1 MPLPPK
7 PENAVF
13 GILID
18 GTPRGIGFSSLKEAE
33 AARAG
38 LVARGLKVQ
47 IFDKVTK
54 QIVKALP

>member
-1 MPLPPK
+1 MALPQK
-7 PENAVF
+7 PESAAF
-13 GILID
+13 GMLID

-38 LVARGLKVQ
+38 LVARGLNFQ

-54 QIVKALP
+54 QIVKVLP

>member
-1 MPLPPK
+1 MS
-7 PENAVF
+7 ENAAF
-13 GILID
+13 GMLID

-54 QIVKALP
+54 QIVKTLP

>member
-1 MPLPPK
+1 MPPE

-47 IFDKVTK
+47 ILDKVTK
-54 QIVKALP
+54 QIVKARP

>member
-1 MPLPPK
+1 MSLPPK
-7 PENAVF
+7 SENPVF

-18 GTPRGIGFSSLKEAE
+18 GTPRGIGFSSFKEAD
-33 AARAG
+33 AARTG

-54 QIVKALP
+54 QIVKAVP

>member
-1 MPLPPK
+1 MPLLQK
-7 PENAVF
+7 SETAAF
-13 GILID
+13 GLLID

-33 AARAG
+33 AAREG

-54 QIVKALP
+54 QIVKNLP